1 MKQNL
6 EQTGI
11 LWRAADEVRALL
23 DSVRA
28 AGVLIHASVPEG
40 TLNAAIREVGATRLV
55 LECATANDGAALLG
69 RSTTAMHADMPEWHL
84 EFIVTEPRQVEHRGA
99 KAIEVKLPDVVV
111 QHKARAHRRVKVER
125 MALQCLADEAGPM
138 PFTAAI
144 VDLSPEGVG
153 FLVYPPDI
161 TLAPGTVLR
170 GCRIDVP
177 LGDPLLVDLEVRYSQ
192 PVTHSSG
199 QQAIRS
205 GCRVLDPTRELI
217 ELVKKFSA

>member
-1 MKQNL
+1 MVKQDL
-6 EQTGI
+6 EHTGV

-23 DSVRA
+23 DAVRA
-28 AGVLIHASVPEG
+28 SGVLIHASLPEG
-40 TLNAAIREVGATRLV
+40 AINAAIREVGKTRLV
-55 LECATANDGAALLG
+55 LECATASDSTALLG
-69 RSTTAMHADMPEWHL
+69 RSSTAMHADMPEWHL
-84 EFIVTEPRQVEHRGA
+84 EFMVNEPRAVEHRGA

-111 QHKARAHRRVKVER
+111 QHKARAHRRVKVEK
-125 MALQCLADEAGPM
+125 MALQCLADEGGLM

-144 VDLSPEGVG
+144 VDLSPEGIG
-153 FLVYPPDI
+153 FLVYPADI

-177 LGDPLLVDLEVRYSQ
+177 LGDPLTIDLEVRYSQ

-217 ELVKKFSA
+217 ELVKKFS